1 MRYHQ
6 HQGSPR
12 MKTCPLCS
20 KSWPSNHT
28 SCPTDGVTLID
39 SGELEPGTI
48 IRGKYRIQRLLG
60 RGGMGAVYL
69 AEHILLARP
78 RALKF
83 ISGTLTQDPAF
94 LRRFR
99 REALAA
105 IELRHPNVVEVVDLD
120 QAEDGAP
127 YIAMEF
133 VDGPDLRHA
142 LTASYSSND
151 RHPERSAAESKDLH
165 LHFEAFPVTRAL
177 WITRGIAQGLAAA
190 HAKGIIHR
198 DVKPENI
205 LLSAANTPAETP
217 KLFDF
222 GIAAIQESVTAITR
236 TRGLMLTPPYASP
249 EQWRGVPADQLDG
262 RADLYALGG
271 VLYEMLTGQTP
282 FHAHNSEGWMFQ
294 HLQEQPQPPSHL
306 RSELANWPGLDA
318 LVLRLLAKD
327 RELRPNDAAELV
339 GMLDAVRYLSP
350 EAHLETV
357 SLDAARA
364 EKQREITCSG
374 RVPVWV
380 WAASILMLLV
390 AAIAAGRVFWP
401 KPPATTRSGVTGV
414 PPGLVEEP
422 LPQAQPSSQPAS
434 TPAFQ
439 WDDQSHTTQ
448 AQPSS
453 QPASTPAAGGWQISD
468 SPTPPQPSTQEPNSA
483 TDPYAAIAKPP
494 GSPQPSSQP
503 TSKGGLAPWE
513 EEPSNAEAEK
523 LAMRFYNQHCSKE
536 AAPLFKQACSGG
548 IAEGCWFLGIM
559 YGTGQGV
566 PKSEATAVA
575 LLSKACDAGMAIG
588 CYDAA
593 LGYTSGKGIGK
604 DYQRAALLYSKA
616 CDADIGPACS
626 NLSDIYAL
634 GAGGIEPDIPRAQEL
649 ARKACTVKK
658 IPPSACSI
666 PEIKQ

>member
-1 MRYHQ
+1 MK
-6 HQGSPR
+6 GTGFSPY
-12 MKTCPLCS
+12 METE
-20 KSWPSNHT
+20 KSTW
-28 SCPTDGVTLID
+28 
-39 SGELEPGTI
+39 
-48 IRGKYRIQRLLG
+48 
-60 RGGMGAVYL
+60 AL
-69 AEHILLARP
+69 APAGCFPIP
-78 RALKF
+78 RAL
-83 ISGTLTQDPAF
+83 
-94 LRRFR
+94 
-99 REALAA
+99 A
-105 IELRHPNVVEVVDLD
+105 I
-120 QAEDGAP
+120 A
-127 YIAMEF
+127 
-133 VDGPDLRHA
+133 
-142 LTASYSSND
+142 
-151 RHPERSAAESKDLH
+151 
-165 LHFEAFPVTRAL
+165 
-177 WITRGIAQGLAAA
+177 RGVAQGLAAA

-205 LLSAANTPAETP
+205 LLANPDTPAETP
-217 KLFDF
+217 KLLDF
-222 GIAAIQESVTAITR
+222 GIAAVHETVTAVSR
-236 TRGLMLTPPYASP
+236 THGLMLTPPYASP
-249 EQWRGVPADQLDG
+249 EQWRGTPADQLDG

-282 FHAHNSEGWMFQ
+282 FQAHNSEGWMYQ
-294 HLQEQPQPPSHL
+294 HLQEQPQPPSNL
-306 RSELANWPGLDA
+306 RPELANWQGLDA
-318 LVLRLLAKD
+318 LVVSLLAKD
-327 RELRPNDAAELV
+327 REQRPRDAAELV
-339 GMLDAVRYLSP
+339 GLLDAVRYVAP
-350 EAHLETV
+350 DARQETV
-357 SLDAARA
+357 SEDAAPA
-364 EKQREITCSG
+364 EKQREIRRSG

-380 WAASILMLLV
+380 WTASVLALLAA
-390 AAIAAGRVFWP
+390 AFAAGRIFWP

-422 LPQAQPSSQPAS
+422 FP
-434 TPAFQ
+434 
-439 WDDQSHTTQ
+439 Q

-523 LAMRFYNQHCSKE
+523 LAMRFYNQHRSKE